1 MEVHKPSAAFH
12 EPFKCSLIEIAK
24 KAGVSLIN
32 HHHVRMFEVGTAGR
46 MQRTVNNCTVLC
58 QKLAPVGEELR
69 IVVLARKMGLQARPE
84 VDMHSVRIL
93 SRWQGSTLRFCRRKH
108 SSLP

>member
-1 MEVHKPSAAFH
+1 
-12 EPFKCSLIEIAK
+12 
-24 KAGVSLIN
+24 
-32 HHHVRMFEVGTAGR
+32 MFEVGTAGR

-93 SRWQGSTLRFCRRKH
+93 SRWQGSTLRFCRRKR
-108 SSLP
+108 SRLPLSLHGYSKSGQQDENGRERKKQIADVPPI